1 MSEKGTPTMERK
13 ITRRLDWEYW
23 NELVFF
29 TMQRDRGRE
38 TEGKRKIYMYIFKLF
53 ITIGNTYVAILCGPT
68 L

>member
-1 MSEKGTPTMERK
+1 MSEKDAPTMERK

-29 TMQRDRGRE
+29 TMERDRE

-53 ITIGNTYVAILCGPT
+53 IT
-68 L
+68 